1 MPAPNKMGDDA
12 VGLHFHH
19 LSDAD
24 VRERMVHMWQGELDF
39 LKAGYARQDWPYG
52 KYLTAAGWA
61 AFEAAMPAALAAHDD
76 EWLAQQMRDPRWWIP
91 KAPPRKGQSK
101 WVDYDRDEAVR
112 RLAITEFNLAC
123 VHGLA
128 SVLLDRGQSH
138 CLVYR
143 AGVAV
148 EPRDAY
154 CTYLEDEQVLLAQIM
169 ADHRRNYFP
178 IKCPD
183 ARPIPSG
190 PNCHHSIRAL

>member
-1 MPAPNKMGDDA
+1 MVAPNKMRDGA

-19 LSDAD
+19 LPDAK
-24 VRERMVHMWQGELDF
+24 VRERMVNLWQEELGF
-39 LKAGYARQDWPYG
+39 LKAGYARQNWPYG
-52 KYLTAAGWA
+52 RYLTEAGLA
-61 AFEAAMPAALAAHDD
+61 AFEAAMLEALAAHDD
-76 EWLAQQMRDPRWWIP
+76 EWLAQQMRDPRCWIA

-101 WVDYDRDEAVR
+101 WVDYNRDEAVR
-112 RLAITEFNLAC
+112 RLAMTEFNVAY

-138 CLVYR
+138 CVVYR
-143 AGVAV
+143 AGVAA

-154 CTYLEDEQVLLAQIM
+154 CTNLEDEQVLLAQIL

-178 IKCPD
+178 IRDPD